1 MVKDRNRERQIK
13 ALQTAVTLLQ
23 GRVALLE
30 RKAYGPSIEHMAYPY
45 QTEES
50 LRHIGEGSW

>member
-1 MVKDRNRERQIK
+1 MKDRNLERQIK
-13 ALQTAVTLLQ
+13 ALQTALTLLQ

-30 RKAYGPSIEHMAYPY
+30 KKVYGPSIERMAYPY